1 MDDPG
6 AHDVA
11 AVIMVMS
18 TPEASAVLQRSG
30 LSASQ
35 LLEPFA
41 TVEDP
46 GILVQ
51 TTSEPYRLQ
60 RFQMR
65 FQRAADIRETS
76 PEDSERQ
83 LTEVASR
90 WDAAQPLAPRSAAIA
105 PWLGPVREAL
115 AWQLRYAE
123 HSGHDYPVACLFIG
137 AVSQPQLVSA
147 FNGLYASGMPPVL
160 RDGLCDP
167 TLARCFLLLDDAAA
181 AVRDA
186 QLGKRVLQEVGR
198 AFGAAACHLLTVN
211 SSNAPRAQPHERWA
225 RCAGGSSGVHSDVP
239 PAGAL
244 MSDADARE
252 LGAFVSGPLCRTVVN
267 HLQHRLRQLE
277 AIVKEKRQGLKNTFR
292 LWLGGK
298 KVSSP
303 GAAAS
308 VLGNMGSAASGG
320 GGGAAVPRYLST
332 SIEAHMRQIADYAF
346 FLADYSLAHSYYRS
360 AASEFKSDKAWRHYA
375 HAQEMAARCLA
386 MQGGS
391 KRELGEA
398 LDKAVVSYLRS
409 HSVAGDGAARFA
421 TAATLR
427 QLDWTDYTAS
437 RARTREVA
445 RNLVN
450 QSTNETGLMS
460 ALLLEQA
467 ARCFGSF
474 AAAPMH
480 RQYALYMI
488 LAGFRFL
495 SCQQRRY
502 AVRAYAAALRVY
514 EGRGWHAIESHV
526 NAALARNYASL
537 NMADESVDFFI
548 RLLRSTAQPADR
560 QAMFLRELCSIVS
573 QDPRA
578 GPMAE
583 LPLPRFR
590 NGTIRVLLNDN
601 VQLSPAAGAAKPAA
615 TATTAD
621 GAPILSVAHPL
632 WSALV
637 EPLLP
642 SAEVSAGNWL
652 TGRTAPAASARLP
665 CAVVGE
671 WVLVSIEVENPSHL
685 QLELQDVRLR
695 CEHTPEREAAA
706 GALVA
711 GGAVAGGGLRAVGT
725 DGPLDI
731 DMHQLV
737 LAPGAVAQLELGVRP
752 LAEGGLR
759 LLGVDWTLQS
769 ALRGSHI
776 LVLQGRRL
784 NITKQQRTGR
794 EYAFSQSLALAV
806 TNPMPVLRARLE
818 GMPASLLHGQMCCV
832 TLHLKNDGSMAIT
845 GLQARVSHPAFCV
858 LGVGVGAR
866 LPPPPATS
874 AAAAS
879 SDAAV
884 VHRRRELS
892 PSAPAVDPTKSSIPL
907 PSGAMQPGQSMQLP
921 LWVRAAA
928 LGVHDLHIVF
938 CHEPEA
944 PSQLLKR
951 RISPLSARLR
961 VSPSVAVEASLRPA
975 HSCPQTAQHILALG
989 LRNASEGARLR
1000 VSQVS
1005 CISAAWQLQPLCRG
1019 PLALGTL
1026 LRADECTLHLR
1037 LSPAAD
1043 ASPSLSGGAGSA
1055 LAGGAVA
1062 DDANNTRGDLHSV
1075 CRVPRGERCNPPRHA
1090 PCSFSMP
1097 LSAFCPVTDV
1107 D

>member
-6 AHDVA
+6 TDVA

-18 TPEASAVLQRSG
+18 TPEANAVLQRSG

-41 TVEDP
+41 MVQDP
-46 GILVQ
+46 GILVH
-51 TTSEPYRLQ
+51 TTGEPYKLQ

-65 FQRAADIRETS
+65 FQRAAEIREAS
-76 PEDSERQ
+76 LEGSERQ
-83 LTEVASR
+83 LTELMSR
-90 WDAAQPLAPRSAAIA
+90 LDAAQPLAPRSAAIA
-105 PWLGPVREAL
+105 PWLGPMRAAL
-115 AWQLRYAE
+115 ASQLRYAE
-123 HSGHDYPVACLFIG
+123 HSGNDYPVACLFIG

-167 TLARCFLLLDDAAA
+167 SLARCFLLLDDAAA

-186 QLGKRVLQEVGR
+186 QLGKQVLQEVGR
-198 AFGAAACHLLTVN
+198 AFGASACHLVAVN
-211 SSNAPRAQPHERWA
+211 SSDAPRSQPHACWA
-225 RCAGGSSGVHSDVP
+225 LCAVASGVDDKETP

-244 MSDADARE
+244 MSDTDARE
-252 LGAFVSGPLCRTVVN
+252 LGAFVSGPLCRTLVA
-267 HLQHRLRQLE
+267 HLQQRLRQLE

-292 LWLGGK
+292 SWLGGK

-303 GAAAS
+303 GASASGFGGIGLAAS
-308 VLGNMGSAASGG
+308 ASGG
-320 GGGAAVPRYLST
+320 GGAAAPRYLST

-386 MQGGS
+386 LHGGN

-398 LDKAVVSYLRS
+398 LDKAVLSYLRS
-409 HSVAGDGAARFA
+409 NTAAGDRAARFA
-421 TAATLR
+421 TAAILR
-427 QLDWTDYTAS
+427 QLDWTDYAAS

-445 RNLVN
+445 RGLVN
-450 QSTNETGLMS
+450 QSTNETALLS

-502 AVRAYAAALRVY
+502 AVRAYGAALRVY
-514 EGRGWHAIESHV
+514 EGRGWDAIELHV
-526 NAALARNYASL
+526 HAALARNYACL
-537 NMADESVDFFI
+537 GMTDQSVGFFL
-548 RLLRSTAQPADR
+548 RLLRNSAQPADR
-560 QAMFLRELCSIVS
+560 QATFLRELCSIVS

-578 GPMAE
+578 EPMAE

-601 VQLSPAAGAAKPAA
+601 VQLSPAAGAAKPVASA
-615 TATTAD
+615 STAD
-621 GAPILSVAHPL
+621 GAPVLSVTHPL
-632 WSALV
+632 WNPLV
-637 EPLLP
+637 EPMLP

-695 CEHTPEREAAA
+695 CEHTPGREAAR
-706 GALVA
+706 GA
-711 GGAVAGGGLRAVGT
+711 AVAGGDVAADGLRAAAT

-731 DMHQLV
+731 DMHHLA
-737 LAPGAVAQLELGVRP
+737 LAPGSVARLELGVRP

-759 LLGVDWTLQS
+759 LLGVDWTLQT
-769 ALRGSHI
+769 ALRGSHT
-776 LVLQGRRL
+776 LELQGRRL
-784 NITKQQRTGR
+784 NSTKQQRMGR
-794 EYAFSQSLALAV
+794 EYAFSQSLSLAI
-806 TNPMPVLRARLE
+806 TKPMPVLRARLE
-818 GMPASLLHGQMCCV
+818 GMPASLLHGQMCCA

-858 LGVGVGAR
+858 LGAGACA
-866 LPPPPATS
+866 PPPAP
-874 AAAAS
+874 
-879 SDAAV
+879 AAV
-884 VHRRRELS
+884 VAACEATVVHWRREC
-892 PSAPAVDPTKSSIPL
+892 PPCAPALDLAKRSIPL
-907 PSGAMQPGQSMQLP
+907 PSGALQPGQSMQLP
-921 LWVRAAA
+921 LWVRAAS

-938 CHEPEA
+938 CYEPEA
-944 PSQLLKR
+944 PSHLLKR
-951 RISPLSARLR
+951 RISPLSVRLR
-961 VSPSVAVEASLRPA
+961 VAPSITLEASLRPA
-975 HSCPQTAQHILALG
+975 HSCPQTAQHILALQ

-1000 VSQVS
+1000 VAQVS
-1005 CISAAWQLQPLCRG
+1005 CISASWQLQPLCPG
-1019 PLALGTL
+1019 PHALGTL
-1026 LRADECTLHLR
+1026 LMADECTLHLR

-1043 ASPSLSGGAGSA
+1043 AVFVP
-1055 LAGGAVA
+1055 AGGAVA
-1062 DDANNTRGDLHSV
+1062 KDIADARGDFHSV
-1075 CRVPRGERCNPPRHA
+1075 RRIPA
-1090 PCSFSMP
+1090 
-1097 LSAFCPVTDV
+1097 A
-1107 D
+1107 